1 MIKIISDST
10 SDLGPELIEKYNIG
24 IIPLTINLGDT
35 GYLDSVEITPDEI
48 YKWSDDNNET
58 PKTASPTIEYAI
70 EVLKPYVNNGDEVIV
85 FTISEDM
92 STTANVIRLA
102 ATELDAE
109 DKVYVIDSKNL
120 STGIGLQIIKACE
133 MVEQGLFSAEI
144 VSNILKLQ
152 TKVNASFVVD
162 TLTYLHRGGRCS
174 STAALFGNA
183 LKLKPKI
190 VVENGKMFAA
200 TKYRGK
206 QNKVIEKYASDL
218 RDNILN
224 ADPSRVFITHSGC
237 DEEAI
242 NWVYDYLNDL
252 NYFNEI
258 HITRAGGVIS
268 SHCGYGTLG
277 VLFIE
282 K

>member
-10 SDLGPELIEKYNIG
+10 SDLGEELIEKYNIG

-70 EVLKPYVNNGDEVIV
+70 ETLKPYVNNGDEVIV

-102 ATELDAE
+102 AAELDAE
-109 DKVYVIDSKNL
+109 DMVYVIDSKNL

-133 MVEQGLFSAEI
+133 MAEEGLNLSEI
-144 VSNILKLQ
+144 VDNILKLQ

-174 STAALFGNA
+174 STAALVGNA

-190 VVENGKMFAA
+190 VVEGGKMFAA

-206 QNKVIEKYASDL
+206 QNKVIEKYVSDL
-218 RDNILN
+218 YTNIVN

-242 NWVYDYLNDL
+242 EWVYNYLKDL

-258 HITRAGGVIS
+258 LITRAGGVIS